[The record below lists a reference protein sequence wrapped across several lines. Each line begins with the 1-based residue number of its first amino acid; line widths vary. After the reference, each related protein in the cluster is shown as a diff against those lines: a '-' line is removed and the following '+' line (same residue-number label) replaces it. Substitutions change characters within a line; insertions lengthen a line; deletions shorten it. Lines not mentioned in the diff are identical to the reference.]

1 MDRVILSFMDEM
13 QSFEYLEAVET
24 WLRAV
29 CVCVR
34 FPLSWEMLCD
44 SEWNE
49 TLCHSYMF
57 TASSEK
63 GVDIMK
69 PLRVF
74 FLYCCTFNFKHS
86 PALFRHFITVL
97 FFFFLFLLVF
107 LVQFNNSFRGFFLC
121 HSQLHESTIYRIL
134 IYMGMRSVWLMPG
147 VYVLQPSGFNN
158 YDCSLLWSSDFLTLL
173 GN

>member
-1 MDRVILSFMDEM
+1 MDEM

-24 WLRAV
+24 WLRA
-29 CVCVR
+29 VCVR

-49 TLCHSYMF
+49 TLCHSYMV

-74 FLYCCTFNFKHS
+74 FYIAAH
-86 PALFRHFITVL
+86 
-97 FFFFLFLLVF
+97 
-107 LVQFNNSFRGFFLC
+107 
-121 HSQLHESTIYRIL
+121 
-134 IYMGMRSVWLMPG
+134 
-147 VYVLQPSGFNN
+147 
-158 YDCSLLWSSDFLTLL
+158 LTLNIVLPSL
-173 GN
+173 GIS